1 MSLAFWQRMQRRALE
16 KGRVRLLATGVPPE
30 LSMAEGMRFHLFISH
45 VWATGQDQ
53 AHAIKDKLLLML
65 PGLSAFLDV
74 DDLESIEELERH
86 IKESKVA
93 LCFLSRGYFKSRNA
107 MREMH
112 AAIGAQKTLVIVHE
126 TRSHENGGAP
136 LPDLEGECPV
146 EYRDAV
152 FRGDLAPIP
161 WLSQRR
167 LQRASLTLVL
177 EAALLATPKYCAL
190 CPPRGTKRSLDC
202 HLLSCEKTTSEYEF
216 DRNVLLYVSEGNA
229 EAMDIAQQLEQRVI
243 KGLSVTSTYG
253 AADHATTSNLSLGMA
268 LRRCGNSPTTSTSVS
283 GVNAEALLGR
293 SNNDPAATADAP
305 AATHWLLYLNDA
317 TFASSNLDA
326 VVSEAAR
333 ALQDGVQIVLVH
345 EQRPVRGACAFDVFF
360 QMCPQWLVRKGLFK
374 SIATPL
380 YDSPLHLRIAMALVA
395 QQIGATVRRPRRS
408 RL

>member
-1 MSLAFWQRMQRRALE
+1 M
-16 KGRVRLLATGVPPE
+16 
-30 LSMAEGMRFHLFISH
+30 
-45 VWATGQDQ
+45 
-53 AHAIKDKLLLML
+53 
-65 PGLSAFLDV
+65 
-74 DDLESIEELERH
+74 
-86 IKESKVA
+86 

-112 AAIGAQKTLVIVHE
+112 AALGAQKTLVIVHE

-136 LPDLEGECPV
+136 LPDLEGECPA

-229 EAMDIAQQLEQRVI
+229 EPMDIALQLEQRVI

-253 AADHATTSNLSLGMA
+253 AADHATTSNSSLGMA
-268 LRRCGNSPTTSTSVS
+268 LRRSRSRGANTCGNSPRTSTSMS

-293 SNNDPAATADAP
+293 FNSDRYDNDPAATADAP

-317 TFASSNLDA
+317 TFAGSNLDA
-326 VVSEAAR
+326 VESEAAR

-360 QMCPQWLVRKGLFK
+360 QMCPQWLVRRGLFK

-395 QQIGATVRRPRRS
+395 EQMGATVRTRRLSVRTRRLSSITPSTTSLASSFSGTRPPS
-408 RL
+408 QLGNGLQ